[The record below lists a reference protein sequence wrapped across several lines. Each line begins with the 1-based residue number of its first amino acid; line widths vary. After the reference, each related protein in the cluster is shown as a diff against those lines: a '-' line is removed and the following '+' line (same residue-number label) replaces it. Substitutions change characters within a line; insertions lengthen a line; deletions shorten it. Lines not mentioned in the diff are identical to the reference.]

1 MSSDDLH
8 HADPASAEDGVP
20 GTLAGLITQCA
31 KGVTRWDEDF
41 ARAVAASLHARSGHL
56 TFPEVDA
63 MGLEEVVITFY
74 MDRELRLVVTGTVG
88 RSGGLGSVRWR
99 EGDFARV
106 PVVLHRQARTSP
118 YLFATLDFSH
128 RGRRATLIT
137 DVPPHASG
145 QQVLIRCLAT
155 VGDDVTYR
163 VVVGDQEVSVAPER
177 LCPIDS

>member
-41 ARAVAASLHARSGHL
+41 ARAVAASLHARSEHL

-74 MDRELRLVVTGTVG
+74 MDRELRDLDH
-88 RSGGLGSVRWR
+88 RRASPRLGAAGPHTMPRDR
-99 EGDFARV
+99 
-106 PVVLHRQARTSP
+106 
-118 YLFATLDFSH
+118 
-128 RGRRATLIT
+128 RGRRDL
-137 DVPPHASG
+137 PSRRRRSG
-145 QQVLIRCLAT
+145 
-155 VGDDVTYR
+155 
-163 VVVGDQEVSVAPER
+163 SVCGP
-177 LCPIDS
+177 